1 MKILLLNGPN
11 INLTG
16 TREPNIYGRTGY
28 EEMMEQVGRAAQSRG
43 HDLCCFQSNY
53 EGALIDEIQ
62 RAWRENYDAIIIN
75 PGAYTHYSY
84 AILDALKAV
93 DVPCIEVHISNVHQ
107 REEFR
112 HRSVTAPAC
121 VGQICGLGL
130 YGYEAAMSYFLLK
143 EKVGKENFHT
153 TLP

>member
-75 PGAYTHYSY
+75 PGAFTHYSY
-84 AILDALKAV
+84 ALRDALASVPIPAV
-93 DVPCIEVHISNVHQ
+93 EVHLSNIHQ

-112 HRSVTAPAC
+112 HRSVTAASC
-121 VGQICGLGL
+121 VGQIAGFGVQEI
-130 YGYEAAMSYFLLK
+130 GRAH
-143 EKVGKENFHT
+143 V
-153 TLP
+153 

>member
-53 EGALIDEIQ
+53 EGALID
-62 RAWRENYDAIIIN
+62 
-75 PGAYTHYSY
+75 
-84 AILDALKAV
+84 
-93 DVPCIEVHISNVHQ
+93 
-107 REEFR
+107 
-112 HRSVTAPAC
+112 
-121 VGQICGLGL
+121 
-130 YGYEAAMSYFLLK
+130 
-143 EKVGKENFHT
+143 
-153 TLP
+153 

>member
-75 PGAYTHYSY
+75 PGAFTHYSY
-84 AILDALKAV
+84 ALRDALASVPIPAV
-93 DVPCIEVHISNVHQ
+93 EVHLSNIHQ

-112 HRSVTAPAC
+112 HRSVTAASC
-121 VGQICGLGL
+121 VGQICRIRRAGIHFGH
-130 YGYEAAMSYFLLK
+130 GRACRKSRQKWRLK
-143 EKVGKENFHT
+143 AQR
-153 TLP
+153 